1 MKIGK
6 VIRKYR
12 KEKEMTQEE
21 MASCL
26 GVSTAAVNKW
36 ENDNSYPDITLLSPI
51 ARLLNISLD
60 ELLSFQEDLSEKEI
74 YQYVEELNQMIGQDL
89 FTEAYEWSKEKVRE
103 FPSCYLLLLRIAEML
118 DANRLFKEQ
127 PLPDDFEELIE
138 SLYQRALK
146 STDETVRLIAADAL
160 SGYYIRRGNY
170 EEAENC
176 LEYYSPQNPEKK
188 RKQAQLY
195 YETGQDEKAYKCYEE
210 RLYAEYMQVSL
221 SLHGIYLLALRSQQ
235 FDKAHVIADKQTEL
249 AKLFDMGRYYEVS
262 PHLELA
268 AMEKDERATIKIMKE
283 MLENLDSLCSGKKSV
298 LYEHM
303 TFKETVPSFINE
315 MRDNLKKSFAD
326 EESFGFLSG
335 NPEWKR
341 MIE

>member
-12 KEKEMTQEE
+12 KEKDMTQEE
-21 MASCL
+21 MASYL

-60 ELLSFQEDLSEKEI
+60 DLLSFREELSEKEI
-74 YQYVEELNQMIGQDL
+74 YKYVEDLNKVIKQNS
-89 FTEAYEWSKEKVRE
+89 FAVAYEWSKDKVKE
-103 FPSCYLLLLRIAEML
+103 FPSCYLLIVRIAGVL

-127 PLPDDFEELIE
+127 PLPDGFEEFIE

-146 STDETVRLIAADAL
+146 STDENVRLIATDAL
-160 SGYYIRRGNY
+160 IGYYIRKEKY
-170 EEAENC
+170 EEAESC

-195 YETGQDEKAYKCYEE
+195 YETQQDEKAYKSYEE
-210 RLYAEYMQVSL
+210 MLYAEYLQVSQL
-221 SLHGIYLLALRSQQ
+221 LHGIYMLDLRNKK
-235 FDKAHVIADKQTEL
+235 FEKANIIADKQTEL
-249 AKLFDMGRYYEVS
+249 AELFDMGRYYEVS

-268 AMEKDERATIKIMKE
+268 ALERDEVATINIMKE
-283 MLENLDSLCSGKKSV
+283 MLGSLDTLFSAQNSS

-303 TFKETVPSFINE
+303 TFNEVDISFIKE
-315 MRDNLKKSFAD
+315 MRDNLEKNFAD
-326 EESFGFLSG
+326 EESFGFLRD
-335 NPEWKR
+335 NLEWKR
-341 MIE
+341 IIE